1 MNGISTISNPR
12 NNIYRLPEKFKN
24 MDRAKRRRS
33 EKLRS
38 NGLKI
43 RRRNLADFLFSRQMF
58 GHAIIRILFQMG
70 AGGEMGDAGAQLR
83 MARQVRVVLQNAFGG
98 GAGFFHQKHVS
109 QRRHG

>member
-38 NGLKI
+38 NDLKI
-43 RRRNLADFLFSRQMF
+43 RRRNLADF
-58 GHAIIRILFQMG
+58 
-70 AGGEMGDAGAQLR
+70 
-83 MARQVRVVLQNAFGG
+83 
-98 GAGFFHQKHVS
+98 
-109 QRRHG
+109 